1 MNNSTPTPRPLH
13 DRPETAKAGGPA
25 QEGPPVAILIVED
38 HPVVRA
44 ALRDWLSVVFPD
56 CACLEAVSGEDAVQL
71 AVAQTPAIVLMDIGM
86 GPMNGIEA
94 TRRIKAAA
102 PQTEVVMLSI
112 HEANSYQ
119 NAALAAGASAYVT
132 KRMMHADLLP
142 VMRRLLTG
150 PARETTA

>member
-1 MNNSTPTPRPLH
+1 MSISTLTPKPLH
-13 DRPETAKAGGPA
+13 DRPDTAEAGGPA
-25 QEGPPVAILIVED
+25 QGGSPVAILIVED

-56 CACLEAVSGEDAVQL
+56 CLCLEAVNGEEAVPL
-71 AVAQTPAIVLMDIGM
+71 ALARSPAIVLMDIGM

-102 PQTEVVMLSI
+102 PQTQVVMLSI

-119 NAALAAGASAYVT
+119 TAALAAGASAYVT
-132 KRMMHADLLP
+132 KRMMQADLLP
-142 VMRRLLTG
+142 VMRRLLTRPVEG
-150 PARETTA
+150 PTA